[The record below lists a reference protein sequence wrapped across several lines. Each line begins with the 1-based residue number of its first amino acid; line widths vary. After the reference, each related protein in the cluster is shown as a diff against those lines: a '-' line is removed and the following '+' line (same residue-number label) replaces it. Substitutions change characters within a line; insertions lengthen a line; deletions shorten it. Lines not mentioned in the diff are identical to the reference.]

1 MLENLRTNKRNFLT
15 IAFVLA
21 IGFVFAV
28 NFGPGSLSKGGGF
41 GGGGTSHVASV
52 NGTAIA
58 AGEFERQ
65 YERRLQL
72 LQGQLGGAFTRD
84 IAQQLGVPKIALD
97 DVVHRELLA
106 QEAER
111 RGVVVTDEEISQ
123 AVHSDPGFHE
133 GGRFSFPLY
142 QKTVGRTYGSTG
154 RYEDLLR
161 RDLLASKMQTLI
173 LSAVK
178 VSDAEV
184 KTAWQAEADRLE
196 LAFVRFPAAAAAKQV
211 QVTDAEVKDFAA
223 KNAERIDRFYDENAG
238 RFDQPKRVRA
248 RHILARAA
256 TGADAEAEAAKRKI
270 EAAAERVK
278 KGEDF
283 AKVAGELSEDE
294 NTKGRGGDLGFVT
307 ENLVEKP
314 FADAAFALEQGKV
327 SDPVRTSTGWHLIQ
341 VDEVVPAKKV
351 SKEDARPEIARE
363 LLVQDRAQT
372 LARERAQAALA
383 AAKGGKSLVDLFPA
397 GGAKQVTFG
406 GEPITV
412 QETGSFAAST
422 PTIPNLGAAPK
433 LLADTVSAKAGT
445 LLPEVYDAAG
455 GAVVALVKARDLPDA
470 ARFDEQKSPVETRLR
485 NRKETQV
492 FTALLDQLRKDA
504 KVEVNEQYFGR
515 LAPAQAQN

>member
-1 MLENLRTNKRNFLT
+1 MLENLRTNKRHFLT
-15 IAFVLA
+15 VAFVLA

-28 NFGPGSLSKGGGF
+28 NFGPGSLSKGSGF
-41 GGGGTSHVASV
+41 GGGGTSHVANV

-84 IAQQLGVPKIALD
+84 IAQQLGVPNIALD

-111 RGVVVTDEEISQ
+111 RGVVVTDEEISK

-161 RDLLASKMQTLI
+161 RDLLAGKMQTLI

-196 LAFVRFPAAAAAKQV
+196 LAFVRFPAAGAAKQV
-211 QVTDAEVKDFAA
+211 QVTDADVTAFAA
-223 KNAERIDRFYDENAG
+223 KHGERIDRFYDENAG

-248 RHILARAA
+248 RHVLARAA
-256 TGADAEAEAAKRKI
+256 TDADADAAKRRI

-294 NTKGRGGDLGFVT
+294 TTKGRGGDLGFVT

-314 FADAAFALEQGKV
+314 FADAAFALEPGKV
-327 SDPVRTSTGWHLIQ
+327 SDPVRTSTGWHLVQ

-363 LLVQDRAQT
+363 LLVQDRAQA

-383 AAKGGKSLVDLFPA
+383 AAKGGASLVDLFPA
-397 GGAKQVTFG
+397 EGAKKVTFG
-406 GEPITV
+406 GEPVTV
-412 QETGSFAAST
+412 QETGSFPASAAS
-422 PTIPNLGAAPK
+422 IPNLGAAPK
-433 LLADTVSAKAGT
+433 LLADAIAAKAGT
-445 LLPEVYDAAG
+445 LLPQAYDVPG
-455 GAVVALVKARDLPDA
+455 GVVVALVKARDLPDP
-470 ARFDEQKSPVETRLR
+470 ARFDEQKSTVESRLR

-492 FTALLDQLRKDA
+492 FTSLLDQLRKA
-504 KVEVNEQYFGR
+504 ANVEVNEAYFAR
-515 LAPAQAQN
+515 LTPAQAQN